1 MCNIAGYAGNRQ
13 AAPVLLEM
21 LRKQQDFDGGLS
33 TGVAT
38 VHEGK
43 LYYRKMVGSVDDLIK
58 NTDVLSLPGTIG
70 IAHSRPGGLATLIKG
85 TDGEALSEVTA
96 KASARPLGS
105 NPEDAYHPFLSV
117 NEDMALVTNGGHP
130 PFCAFA
136 KDWDAAVDLLVDN
149 GYFFRTEVDNPK
161 SESPKRANG
170 RFVMPPEVRVNLV
183 DYYVKQGKSVTE
195 AFALSSTQ
203 MFSDNVSVMIS
214 QNVPDKFY
222 ACRVSRPMSAVM
234 SGGETYIA
242 TTRFAFPEEAKG
254 EVFPLPLMHVCE
266 ITRDGVKITSDR
278 VQAENVCSITPY
290 AYHEAYERIVAELRG
305 KKDAPLYFDDLEFF
319 VGREMKDI
327 WSEQNTF
334 VQHAALVYDVLWQL
348 HIEGRLKTTVL
359 PKPTR
364 YGPVNRIYMWLED

>member
-1 MCNIAGYAGNRQ
+1 MCNIAGYVGNRQ
-13 AAPVLLEM
+13 AAPILLEM
-21 LRKQQDFDGGLS
+21 LRAQQDFDGGLS

-43 LYYRKMVGSVDDLIK
+43 LYYRKMVGSVDDLIE
-58 NTDVLSLPGTIG
+58 NTDVLDLPGTIG
-70 IAHSRPGGLATLIKG
+70 IAHSRPGGMAELIKPDEENHFSG
-85 TDGEALSEVTA
+85 TSVA
-96 KASARPLGS
+96 ARPRGA
-105 NPEDAYHPFLSV
+105 NVGDAYHPFIAM

-136 KDWDAAVDLLVDN
+136 KGWDEAVDELLDN
-149 GYFFRTEVDNPK
+149 GYFFRTEKYNPNN
-161 SESPKRANG
+161 ESPKRANG
-170 RFVMPPEVRVNLV
+170 RFVMPPEVRVNLI
-183 DYYVKQGKSVTE
+183 DYYMKQGKSITE
-195 AFALSSTQ
+195 AFALSSTR
-203 MFSDNVSVMIS
+203 MFADNVSVMIN
-214 QNVPDKFY
+214 QNVPDKFF
-222 ACRVSRPMSAVM
+222 ACRVSRPMCAVM

-242 TTRFAFPEEAKG
+242 TTRFAFPKEAVG
-254 EVFPLPLMHVCE
+254 EVFSLPLMHVCE

-278 VQAENVCSITPY
+278 IHRENVCPITPY
-290 AYHEAYERIVAELRG
+290 AYHEAYDRIVTELRG

-327 WSEQNTF
+327 WPEQNTF

-348 HIEGRLKTTVL
+348 HTEGRLKTTIL